1 MTQFNPQNFLILAVD
16 DNSINRVLL
25 EKVLVKAG
33 YQVKILADSEDFLE
47 VTETIIPDLMLLDL
61 MMPKID
67 GLELCRLIKLNPD
80 YDEIPIIFLT
90 ANDDKQN
97 VIKAF
102 KLGAVD
108 YVTKPF
114 HSEELLAR
122 IKTHI
127 ELKFTR
133 DELRKALVELETLAT
148 TDELTKIANRR
159 HFLNLAHRQFSF
171 AQRKKRSFSILIFD
185 IDYFKNINDSYGHP
199 IGDIAIE
206 LVAQKCQ
213 QSLRNEDLCARWGGE
228 EFIVFLS
235 ETSITKARA
244 VGIRIQNNIKDIS
257 LPVDNPD
264 LTITVSVGIAQYKEN
279 DQNMDQ
285 IISRADKALYRAKN
299 NGRNQIVLEN
309 ELLDMY

>member
-1 MTQFNPQNFLILAVD
+1 MTEFNPQNFLILAVD
-16 DNSINRVLL
+16 DSSINRVIL
-25 EKVLVKAG
+25 EKVLVTTG
-33 YQVKILADSEDFLE
+33 YQVKILADSEEFLK

-185 IDYFKNINDSYGHP
+185 IDYFKKINDSYGHP

-264 LTITVSVGIAQYKEN
+264 LTITVSIGIAQYEEN

-309 ELLDMY
+309 ELLDR